1 MLSQFVAQVRE
12 LFTLRLIFFR
22 LIHLCRL
29 QVHVIHLFCQP
40 FRREHLHLIGAAQEV
55 GTQVYRGSHVQFKV
69 CKVFT
74 LANLPLAVVN
84 RQVSDVESLIAKGPD
99 DNSLCRSTITHQHT
113 IALVKILLCVKVR
126 VYLELNVSQ
135 RHLQNP
141 VKREHT
147 EVVRLRLL
155 LRCIPVEVAQDIP
168 ALLEQFDAVRL
179 KVQVVGLVRAI
190 FPVFHGNP
198 HALLHRVHHHLQV
211 FPLVWHLLQQNPVL
225 QRQTLTDHVVHR
237 ECRQHP
243 VLHAVL
249 PQHIVIA
256 DVVLIPVLAVT
267 VNVDAEDVLNG
278 ILMSCKGRTSQF
290 YALAHIRLQPFLVDL
305 CKRNP
310 PSLANGVHKPDILL
324 ELCRYLHT
332 LIRLIPFIMLLSTR
346 QRWLPVPLP
355 LSFLTNCH
363 LSACA
368 PRCNRV
374 VSASRPCSVITHIG
388 HHQSGHTSH
397 SLSATSW

>member
-40 FRREHLHLIGAAQEV
+40 FRSEHLHLIAATHKV
-55 GTQVYRGSHVQFKV
+55 GTQVYRWPHVQFKV
-69 CKVFT
+69 CEV
-74 LANLPLAVVN
+74 LALAYLPLTVVD
-84 RQVSDVESLIAKGPD
+84 RQVSDVETLIAEGPN
-99 DNSLCRSTITHQHT
+99 DNPLCRCSITHQHT
-113 IALVKILLCVKVR
+113 IALVKILLCVKVW

-179 KVQVVGLVRAI
+179 KVQVVGLVCAI

-225 QRQTLTDHVVHR
+225 QRQALTDHIVHR

-267 VNVDAEDVLNG
+267 VNIDAEDVLYG
-278 ILMSCKGRTSQF
+278 ILMSGKGRTSQF
-290 YALAHIRLQPFLVDL
+290 YALTHIRLQPLLVDL

-310 PSLANGVHKPDILL
+310 PSLANGVHKPNILL
-324 ELCRYLHT
+324 ELCRYLH
-332 LIRLIPFIMLLSTR
+332 
-346 QRWLPVPLP
+346 V
-355 LSFLTNCH
+355 
-363 LSACA
+363 
-368 PRCNRV
+368 
-374 VSASRPCSVITHIG
+374 
-388 HHQSGHTSH
+388 TSIN
-397 SLSATSW
+397 LK